1 MSKLQEYLEE
11 LGYANA
17 DDDFLIDVN
26 EKLDPDDNVEFLV
39 NKYPLPSELKATID
53 QAHQIIEKQKRALS
67 QALLEHFQQNP
78 SAKDYIRKQQARQEK
93 LNLLH
98 SQKDALEARRDELE
112 EVEEKIRLLE
122 SKVGY

>member
-67 QALLEHFQQNP
+67 QAILEHFQQNS
-78 SAKDYIRKQQARQEK
+78 SAKDYIRKQQANQDK
-93 LNLLH
+93 LNRLY
-98 SQKDALEARRDELE
+98 SRRDELYSDELE